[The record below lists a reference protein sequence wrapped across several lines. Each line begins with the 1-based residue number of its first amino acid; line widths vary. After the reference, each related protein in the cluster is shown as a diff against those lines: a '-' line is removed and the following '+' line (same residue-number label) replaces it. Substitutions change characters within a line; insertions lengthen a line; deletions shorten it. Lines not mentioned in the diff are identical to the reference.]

1 MWFGTFD
8 WKAAEHTF
16 RLINHYIGNGC
27 EEYTFGMRFYLT
39 KEKSSWG
46 WKQNALIRVD
56 SKTGTITYTPEYYA
70 VKHFAIGL
78 FRYKGFT
85 I

>member
-1 MWFGTFD
+1 MGGGQILPAIRKKYPYYKYMQTESECGSGTFD

-39 KEKSSWG
+39 KEKVAG
-46 WKQNALIRVD
+46 DGNKML
-56 SKTGTITYTPEYYA
+56 
-70 VKHFAIGL
+70 
-78 FRYKGFT
+78 
-85 I
+85 